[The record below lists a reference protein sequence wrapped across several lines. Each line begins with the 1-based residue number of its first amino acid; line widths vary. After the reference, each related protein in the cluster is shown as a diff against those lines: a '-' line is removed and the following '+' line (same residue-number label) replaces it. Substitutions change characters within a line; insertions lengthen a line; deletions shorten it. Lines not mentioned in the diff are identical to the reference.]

1 MAEKHEIPQFMEYTN
16 TVQDAI
22 TPTPVVYNT
31 DVGMY
36 SQEMS
41 PQADINETNPNE
53 PEYIRNKSDIFKDP
67 INNVLVELVN
77 GNTIPLAQLLQQIE
91 DNVQWLKN
99 NTLVEG

>member
-1 MAEKHEIPQFMEYTN
+1 MAERHEVPQFMEYTN

-22 TPTPVVYNT
+22 IPTPVVFNT

-41 PQADINETNPNE
+41 PQADVKETNPNE
-53 PEYIRNKSDIFKDP
+53 PEYVKNKSESLDVT

-99 NTLVEG
+99 NIS